1 MTTAGAANSVTIG
14 AFTLSDANNPNGG
27 GCTGIV
33 LTVPGGTPVA
43 NGGPGWSAW
52 RTDGATSGTEET
64 TSEQSLGSPGTIT
77 PGTVAITS
85 GTQNNVFS
93 AVVNDGSSMITGIV
107 SDSAIEN
114 PNNGSGACL
123 DWGGFAGSA

>member
-27 GCTGIV
+27 ECTGIV
-33 LTVPGGTPVA
+33 LSVSSGTLVA
-43 NGGPGWSAW
+43 NGGPGWSLW
-52 RTDGATSGTEET
+52 TTDGATSGTGQT
-64 TSEQSLGSPGTIT
+64 IPHQSLGSPGGIT

-93 AVVNDGSSMITGIV
+93 AVINDGSSMITGIV
-107 SDSAIEN
+107 SDSTVEN
-114 PNNGSGACL
+114 KGTGPRACL
-123 DWGGFAGSA
+123 DWGGLGGI